1 MIKLKKILVTILM
14 LSMIVVMSSCMET
27 SDVETVIVP
36 EDAVTNKISGKYKNS
51 SDENIWQFN
60 ADGSLLISDD
70 AESTG
75 KYDVKYKDSSMYLT
89 NVDGAA
95 IEFYYYE
102 KENGNIEITING
114 KNADT
119 SELVPVE
126 EEEQTGK

>member
-1 MIKLKKILVTILM
+1 MIKLKKVLVTILM
-14 LSMIVVMSSCMET
+14 LSVITVMSACVKT

-36 EDAVTNKISGKYKNS
+36 EDAVTNVISGKYKNS

-60 ADGSLLISDD
+60 EDGSLLISDD
-70 AESTG
+70 SESAG
-75 KYDVKYKDSSMYLT
+75 KYDVKYKESSMYLT

-119 SELVPVE
+119 SLLVPVE